1 MRLVDVVGEPA
12 GPEEQLLD
20 LRRRFPGWQIW
31 YVPYEPD
38 GGTWCARPQI
48 LIRCGSAEDLAA
60 SIGAAHDEVIPESVA
75 LASSRD
81 YATRVRRLR
90 EQQEAAGAAW
100 RRRKARSAPPEP
112 YGQRK
117 TFRPGVA

>member
-1 MRLVDVVGEPA
+1 MRLVNVGKPVGTE
-12 GPEEQLLD
+12 GQLLD

-48 LIRCGSAEDLAA
+48 LIRSGSAEDLAA
-60 SIGAAHDEVIPESVA
+60 SIRAAHDEVVPESVA
-75 LASSRD
+75 LASSRG
-81 YATRVRRLR
+81 YGTRVKRLR

-100 RRRKARSAPPEP
+100 RRRKARPGRPVP
-112 YGQRK
+112 YGRRK
-117 TFRPGVA
+117 TFRSGVA